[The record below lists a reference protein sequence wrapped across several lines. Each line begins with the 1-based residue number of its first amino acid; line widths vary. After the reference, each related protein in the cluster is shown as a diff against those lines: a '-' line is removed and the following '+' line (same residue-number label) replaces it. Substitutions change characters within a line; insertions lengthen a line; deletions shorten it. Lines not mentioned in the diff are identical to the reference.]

1 MVKSSIATSS
11 ISIAFVHEGAR
22 MNRRDVRRPWC
33 CRSICAADFQL
44 GTGRKDMNGMPSCYA
59 HCRMGR
65 EGRGHSQTSGT
76 PREWPAIAC
85 SWGKTCS
92 EVLGRGMEGFDRRL
106 LEAGSSSARH
116 GTERSAMRWEFN
128 HLTGPPGIR
137 IIIKGGYFGLGRG
150 HCLMVMGL
158 QEVNRLVA
166 ADHRLGA
173 SVEMPQSSWSREPGV
188 GGTSR

>member
-1 MVKSSIATSS
+1 
-11 ISIAFVHEGAR
+11 
-22 MNRRDVRRPWC
+22 MNRRDVRRPSC

-65 EGRGHSQTSGT
+65 EGRGNLMILPLHSCTSQPFVFHLNPLVSDNPNPVLFYSYPTGHSQTSGT

-116 GTERSAMRWEFN
+116 DTERSAMRWEFN

-137 IIIKGGYFGLGRG
+137 IKVRFAPITS
-150 HCLMVMGL
+150 
-158 QEVNRLVA
+158 A
-166 ADHRLGA
+166 
-173 SVEMPQSSWSREPGV
+173 REQK
-188 GGTSR
+188 RR

>member
-1 MVKSSIATSS
+1 
-11 ISIAFVHEGAR
+11 

-65 EGRGHSQTSGT
+65 EGRGNLMILPLFTLVHLNPSFFTSTLSYLTIPTLSSFTLTPQATGHSQTSGT

-137 IIIKGGYFGLGRG
+137 IKVRFAPITS
-150 HCLMVMGL
+150 
-158 QEVNRLVA
+158 A
-166 ADHRLGA
+166 
-173 SVEMPQSSWSREPGV
+173 REQK
-188 GGTSR
+188 RR